1 MQAFPDGITLPSP
14 EYYKDKDTLAS
25 YEKLLEEVFSGLLPH
40 DSWKK
45 SASVL
50 AKAVVEFEVKI
61 AKITPPP
68 EDLQDV
74 TVRIARNAHGDSD

>member
-14 EYYKDKDTLAS
+14 EYYKDQDTLAS
-25 YEKLLEEVFSGLLPH
+25 YEKLLEDVFSSLLPH

-50 AKAVVEFEVKI
+50 AKAVVELEVKI

-74 TVRIARNAHGDSD
+74 TVCTTRDARGDSC

>member
-14 EYYKDKDTLAS
+14 EYYKEKTTLAS
-25 YEKLLEEVFSGLLPH
+25 YEKLLDEVFSTLLPH
-40 DSWKK
+40 ETWRK
-45 SASVL
+45 SAAVL
-50 AKAVVEFEVKI
+50 AKAVVEFETQI

-74 TVRIARNAHGDSD
+74 TVSVLS